1 MPRSPKRPWSGLAV
15 LALLLALAVV
25 CSLPAPA
32 SALFGMFSDAKTLSP
47 QGDAVTILL
56 SDVSDGKAHFYVV
69 SAGGK
74 EIKFFAVKTANGKVR
89 TAFDACDVCFPEKK
103 GYRQDGEFMVC
114 VNCGRRFHVSKIGE
128 VHGGCNPAPLAAETS
143 GDALRVSMAT
153 LAAGARFF

>member
-47 QGDAVTILL
+47 QGDAVTIPL
-56 SDVSDGKAHFYVV
+56 SDVSDGKTHFYVV

-74 EIKFFAVKTANGKVR
+74 EIKFFAVKTADGKVR